1 MRTPARQMP
10 FNRSRSDQVETR
22 GQRTKEKGK
31 QQVQSFPSS
40 PSSFSWTSFTYPA
53 CILLAGALGLF
64 CNWGCAAHRGEHQ
77 PDQQIMEAAC
87 AGGMQQIQRRFFV
100 SSQGRIGVNG
110 EAGSL
115 ARELTA
121 ALNATANCSAI
132 MLPLDFPIDPAPG
145 SPPGSSPQLLRFIE
159 SAGPSPAIDELL
171 VVYVTD
177 IIPFRPMRISAVL
190 ERRSIAE
197 GIVLHRDQRTWNAPL
212 DMDPLSPSPLNRM
225 LLNRPPPMGLV
236 EKHELN
242 RLSPLTF
249 QRDVAAKVAQ
259 ELAIAPL

>member
-1 MRTPARQMP
+1 
-10 FNRSRSDQVETR
+10 
-22 GQRTKEKGK
+22 
-31 QQVQSFPSS
+31 
-40 PSSFSWTSFTYPA
+40 
-53 CILLAGALGLF
+53 
-64 CNWGCAAHRGEHQ
+64 
-77 PDQQIMEAAC
+77 MEAAC